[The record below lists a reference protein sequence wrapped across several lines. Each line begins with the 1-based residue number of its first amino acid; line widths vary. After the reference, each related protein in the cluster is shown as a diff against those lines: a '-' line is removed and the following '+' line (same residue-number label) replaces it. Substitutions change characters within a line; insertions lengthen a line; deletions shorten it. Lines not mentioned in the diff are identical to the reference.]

1 MSENEIDRL
10 FATIKLRLRDM
21 PEGSY
26 TAELSRK
33 GLGYVSRKVGE
44 EAVET
49 VVASLYES
57 NERLVSESCDLI
69 YHLLVLLAVKG
80 VELDDIYEELRRRK
94 K

>member
-1 MSENEIDRL
+1 MNENEIDQL
-10 FATIKLRLRDM
+10 FATIKERLKDM

-26 TAELSRK
+26 TVELSRK
-33 GLGYVSRKVGE
+33 GLGYVARKVGE

-80 VELDDIYEELRRRK
+80 VELEDVYEELRRRRK
-94 K
+94 

>member
-1 MSENEIDRL
+1 MNENEIDQL
-10 FATIKLRLRDM
+10 FATIKKRLKDM

-26 TAELSRK
+26 TVELSRK
-33 GLGYVSRKVGE
+33 GLGYVARKVGE

-80 VELDDIYEELRRRK
+80 VELEDVYEELRRRRK
-94 K
+94 